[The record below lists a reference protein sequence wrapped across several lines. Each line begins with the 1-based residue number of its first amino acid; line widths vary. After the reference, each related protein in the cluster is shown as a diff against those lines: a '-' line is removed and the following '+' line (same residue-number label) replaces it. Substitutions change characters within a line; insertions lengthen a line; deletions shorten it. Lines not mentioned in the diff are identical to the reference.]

1 MTLRLIGS
9 YGDNESERFSNNM
22 TRYYTNGI
30 LMTEDTIRRYIS
42 TPTNNY
48 NLGAEVSY
56 SEPLADRVYLQFS
69 YRFQYGYSES
79 DNSTYNLPFGWV
91 LADGLPGQFSQHQSA
106 WKDLEQSK
114 YAEYKKLDHDARVTF
129 RVNRQTW
136 RLSAGVAF
144 RPQNTKL
151 SYKKGEYQGH
161 NPPQKQVVKGL

>member
-1 MTLRLIGS
+1 MDFASAPNEALDAIRVNASNNGSLSDGNSLSANMNMQLTRKLNNRGRNVTLRLIGS

-69 YRFQYGYSES
+69 Y
-79 DNSTYNLPFGWV
+79 NL
-91 LADGLPGQFSQHQSA
+91 LPHPSCNY
-106 WKDLEQSK
+106 WLE
-114 YAEYKKLDHDARVTF
+114 
-129 RVNRQTW
+129 
-136 RLSAGVAF
+136 
-144 RPQNTKL
+144 
-151 SYKKGEYQGH
+151 
-161 NPPQKQVVKGL
+161 